1 MDCGTDSVEAEE
13 VFLELPVASEDAVFG
28 DELLTEGFGAGAAF
42 EAVISTRGK
51 PLGVFARILC
61 ASAGLSFLICAS
73 VSPASSTSCLRMVF
87 VIIMGTLAEAAAGDA
102 VEEEVGGAGAPC
114 SCLCSGRLAIL
125 VGALASWIQRNISSR
140 LDTRRPCLRRFISRG
155 GGAAAAALRSHAPRG
170 LARRT
175 EDRIT
180 YIIIFPATSSPYR
193 YPDSAVRLSS
203 SAPPKCQISALPV
216 ESISNWVPV

>member
-1 MDCGTDSVEAEE
+1 M
-13 VFLELPVASEDAVFG
+13 FLELPVASEDAVFG

-102 VEEEVGGAGAPC
+102 VEEEVGGAVMPFALLL
-114 SCLCSGRLAIL
+114 SLAAIRLAML
-125 VGALASWIQRNISSR
+125 VGALASWIRRNISSR
-140 LDTRRPCLRRFISRG
+140 LDTPPLPPPLAPFLG
-155 GGAAAAALRSHAPRG
+155 GGGGGGGGGGLFVAMPRAALAPH
-170 LARRT
+170 RT

-180 YIIIFPATSSPYR
+180 RRIIIFPATSSPC
-193 YPDSAVRLSS
+193 RLSGFGR
-203 SAPPKCQISALPV
+203 PTV
-216 ESISNWVPV
+216 EFRSTQVHKYLHHARRII